1 MSRVLRRPMFRG
13 GDTGGGIT
21 TGLGTPK
28 RGLVDGPG
36 GYSGDL
42 QRVQSQLALI
52 DQLAPQ
58 QGSNLNNFLINWGL
72 NMVGN
77 PPSGGIFQTAAKQA
91 QDPFQRFQAAEA
103 QEAGGRRNLVASL
116 VGALSDED
124 LNKIEELI
132 PYYMETFDVSRDE
145 ARDMIVKEMHYSK
158 EGRIDPAVAKSK
170 ELKDTQRRFSGST
183 TGKMTNPAYHKSISE
198 FLYNYNNDLYKGIN
212 RSEILPE
219 VYLNEQYVQ
228 QGVTQ
233 DNTPY
238 TKLNDTG
245 EIVEYALSE
254 AGIRD
259 LQPYEGRIIFDPRTK
274 QLFRIKGARLIRVDA
289 SIGN

>member
-21 TGLGTPK
+21 TGLGRQGFK
-28 RGLVDGPG
+28 NG
-36 GYSGDL
+36 GDL
-42 QRVQSQLALI
+42 AKVQSQLALI
-52 DQLAPQ
+52 DQLAPR

-77 PPSGGIFQTAAKQA
+77 PPTGNIFQTAAKQA

-132 PYYMETFDVSRDE
+132 PFYMATFDVSRDE

-170 ELKDTQRRFSGST
+170 ELKDIQRRFGGSNI
-183 TGKMTNPAYHKSISE
+183 GKMTNPAYHKSISE
-198 FLYNYNNDLYKGIN
+198 FIYNYNNDLYQGIN

-219 VYLNEQYVQ
+219 VYLNEEYVQ
-228 QGVTQ
+228 QGMTQ